1 MALLQPVPFQPSE
14 SRIGST
20 RPQLES
26 LPLFDPRWWIVLAFA
41 CICVALYAIQRTL
54 MEILKTLRAIRLEA
68 KVDVKQFLR
77 DEGVEVPD
85 VDTSTGAK
93 AN

>member
-1 MALLQPVPFQPSE
+1 
-14 SRIGST
+14 
-20 RPQLES
+20 
-26 LPLFDPRWWIVLAFA
+26 
-41 CICVALYAIQRTL
+41 